1 MSASAGQLVSY
12 LGAYDY
18 CNRAIHRWKLQGDSI
33 RQMRGIGQ
41 LKEDAGWN
49 QQATLILHYFLGLF

>member
-41 LKEDAGWN
+41 LKEDY
-49 QQATLILHYFLGLF
+49 IIF